1 LDLIWIY
8 HFNLDPH
15 NLLTVKTIN
24 IKKNYMKL
32 LLKFLILSFF
42 LSSIISCNTDD
53 LTSSNPKV
61 TFKATLNG
69 ANDGS
74 TNASKATGTVILTF
88 DTTTKIFLLT
98 GNSTGI
104 TAVYGHIHK
113 GGIGAGEPPVFILS
127 DLNTSITYKSVPL
140 NVAQETDLNANLY
153 YITLHSAAFPD
164 DEISGLLIKQVTELG
179 TPPSPPSPPS
189 PPGY

>member
-1 LDLIWIY
+1 MIRI
-8 HFNLDPH
+8 
-15 NLLTVKTIN
+15 LTVKTIN

-42 LSSIISCNTDD
+42 LSGIVSCNTDD
-53 LTSSNPKV
+53 LASSNPNV

-69 ANDGS
+69 ENEGS

-104 TAVYGHIHK
+104 AAVYGHIHK
-113 GGIGAGEPPVFILS
+113 AGAGAGEPPVFILS
-127 DLNTSITYKSVPL
+127 DLNTSITYKSVAL
-140 NVAQETDLNANLY
+140 DATEEADLNANRY

-164 DEISGLLIKQVTELG
+164 DEISGLLIKQVTKLG
-179 TPPSPPSPPS
+179 TPPSPPSPP
-189 PPGY
+189 GY